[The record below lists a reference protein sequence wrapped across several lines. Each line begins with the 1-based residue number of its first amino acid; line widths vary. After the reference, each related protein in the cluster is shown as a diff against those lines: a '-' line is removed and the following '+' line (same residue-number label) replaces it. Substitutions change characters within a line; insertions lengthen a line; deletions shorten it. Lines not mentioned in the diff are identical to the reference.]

1 MLINRIFHSFIYR
14 VSAAFWVFEIQSL
27 NVGQRHL
34 NESIF
39 GNAKRNNSCFDRSSV
54 CSVEWFT
61 QPHRTN
67 STQIVYLIVDSRVCG
82 SINENWNIPFEKAF
96 NSFAKAI
103 LFFFLSFNREKSICG
118 NCYQYVL
125 PNGGMHLKKIE
136 NTYIFT
142 IEYHVALWILNKAG
156 SGFQGFFLHFR
167 IFPQFFPYFHFV
179 LIFSLFLQHFSIEFK
194 SSDRTNAKHDGI
206 DVHNR
211 VHFM

>member
-14 VSAAFWVFEIQSL
+14 VSVAFWVFEIQSL

-54 CSVEWFT
+54 CSVEYAGASMKIEIF
-61 QPHRTN
+61 RLKRL
-67 STQIVYLIVDSRVCG
+67 LIHLLKRFS
-82 SINENWNIPFEKAF
+82 S
-96 NSFAKAI
+96 
-103 LFFFLSFNREKSICG
+103 FFLSFNREKSICG

-142 IEYHVALWILNKAG
+142 IEYHVAL
-156 SGFQGFFLHFR
+156 
-167 IFPQFFPYFHFV
+167 
-179 LIFSLFLQHFSIEFK
+179 
-194 SSDRTNAKHDGI
+194 
-206 DVHNR
+206 
-211 VHFM
+211 